1 MNGKGQV
8 NGGEELGKGGG
19 GEKVSGDFSRGRQKL
34 VDKER
39 REGRWDR
46 REREKGSGDFRRG
59 KGRGNGREE
68 REREKVSGDFSR
80 GRGRLVHRERRKG
93 RWDRRERERR
103 LVEISVGGEEG
114 W

>member
-59 KGRGNGREE
+59 KGRRNGREE
-68 REREKVSGDFSR
+68 
-80 GRGRLVHRERRKG
+80 
-93 RWDRRERERR
+93 RERERR
-103 LVEISVGGEEG
+103 LVEISGGGEES